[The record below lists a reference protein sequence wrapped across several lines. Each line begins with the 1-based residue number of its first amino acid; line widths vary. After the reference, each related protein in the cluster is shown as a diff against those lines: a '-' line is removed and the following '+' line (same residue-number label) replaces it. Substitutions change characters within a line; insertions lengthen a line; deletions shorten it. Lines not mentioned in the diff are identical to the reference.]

1 MTYTVRR
8 SDAAQEQIRTLAP
21 RPKRE
26 IRAALLLLDEGPHAA
41 EAKKLD
47 GFDTFWRVRVGGWRI
62 VFDFNEEQQ
71 LITILRVARR
81 EVVYEGLEDLVRNN
95 PPGSQ

>member
-41 EAKKLD
+41 DAKKLD
-47 GFDTFWRVRVGGWRI
+47 GFDTFWRVRVGRRRI
-62 VFDFNEEQQ
+62 IFDLDEERQV
-71 LITILRVARR
+71 ITILRVARR
-81 EVVYEGLEDLVRNN
+81 EVVYEGLEDLVRDV

>member
-26 IRAALLLLDEGPHAA
+26 IRAALLLLDGGPHAA
-41 EAKKLD
+41 DAKKLD

-62 VFDFNEEQQ
+62 VFDFDEDRRE
-71 LITILRVARR
+71 ITILRVARR
-81 EVVYEGLEDLVRNN
+81 EVVYEGLEDLARDH
-95 PPGSQ
+95 PSGSR